1 MDTFGVLKEL
11 GPKYPDMLA
20 VSAVTGEGLVEMMR
34 RIFVMLDVI
43 RVYAKEPGKPAD
55 KEKPFI
61 LPTDSTVEEL
71 ARLVHKDIAEN
82 LKFARVWGSS
92 GHSGQQ
98 VHNSHVLHDK
108 DIVEL
113 HA

>member
-1 MDTFGVLKEL
+1 
-11 GPKYPDMLA
+11 MLP
-20 VSAVTGEGLVEMMR
+20 VSAATGEGLDELMR
-34 RIFVMLDVI
+34 RTFVMLNVI

-55 KEKPFI
+55 KEKPFV
-61 LPTDSTVEEL
+61 LPIDSTVDEL
-71 ARLVHKDIAEN
+71 ARMVHKDIAEN
-82 LKFARVWGSS
+82 LKFARVWGIS

-98 VHNSHVLHDK
+98 VHGSHVLHDK